1 VQDDDQQQGRN
12 VRQRQQS
19 DSSSDVAAAVKKA
32 LQSALKDMQ
41 RAVGSAVKD
50 AVAHLPHDIR
60 ARKLVDGSKFTGR
73 RPEISEIVEG
83 SSTS

>member
-1 VQDDDQQQGRN
+1 MQGILDQPLA
-12 VRQRQQS
+12 VRIAS
-19 DSSSDVAAAVKKA
+19 
-32 LQSALKDMQ
+32 LQEP
-41 RAVGSAVKD
+41 
-50 AVAHLPHDIR
+50 LPMELAGTR